1 MDERIKDKTCIIGIQ
16 YFARNHNYSY
26 EHHTKNP
33 MTEIKLISAMRVFVL
48 TLTLLLLFCSSC
60 SKRVHV
66 QYPIFLYNQKMTQ
79 EYKKEYKKCQ
89 ITLYDFYAL
98 QDTVISKLI
107 YNFTKRSE
115 SDSYIMRIDEQLD
128 TCKLIICDCGFKRIS
143 MLADS
148 IELGAFML
156 KAEDIIIFFVKNDT
170 SKKFKKSDEV
180 VLLNPQYVRLSPD
193 MLISYY
199 DVISTLKCSITSSSV
214 NAEKCVIRNKNIEVS
229 HLLNSDNEFP

>member
-1 MDERIKDKTCIIGIQ
+1 
-16 YFARNHNYSY
+16 
-26 EHHTKNP
+26 
-33 MTEIKLISAMRVFVL
+33 
-48 TLTLLLLFCSSC
+48 
-60 SKRVHV
+60 
-66 QYPIFLYNQKMTQ
+66 
-79 EYKKEYKKCQ
+79 
-89 ITLYDFYAL
+89 
-98 QDTVISKLI
+98 
-107 YNFTKRSE
+107 
-115 SDSYIMRIDEQLD
+115 MRIDEQLD

-170 SKKFKKSDEV
+170 SKRFKKSDEV

-199 DVISTLKCSITSSSV
+199 DVFSTLKCSITSSSV